1 MIDAKQPCEP
11 FGAWYV
17 LDPDGKPLCR
27 VEPVGSYANTGP
39 LAGIYLV
46 DFEATRK
53 RAEHI
58 AEALRHYQQSQ
69 EGERVP

>member
-1 MIDAKQPCEP
+1 MIEAKQASQP
-11 FGAWYV
+11 FGVWYV
-17 LDPDGKPLCR
+17 FAPDGTPLCR
-27 VEPVGSYANTGP
+27 VEPVGDYAKKGP
-39 LAGIYLV
+39 MAGIFLL

>member
-1 MIDAKQPCEP
+1 MIEAKQPYP
-11 FGAWYV
+11 NASYWIYA
-17 LDPDGKPLCR
+17 DGVPLCR
-27 VEPVGSYANTGP
+27 VEPVGAPAKTGP

-69 EGERVP
+69 EAEVTP